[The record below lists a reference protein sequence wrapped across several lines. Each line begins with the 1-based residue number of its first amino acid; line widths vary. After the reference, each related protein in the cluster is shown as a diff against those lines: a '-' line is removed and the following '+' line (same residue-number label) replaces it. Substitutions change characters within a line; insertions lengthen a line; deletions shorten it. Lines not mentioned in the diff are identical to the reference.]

1 MELPDNFPAILSI
14 NGRNGGIQG
23 LDDRLLSLS
32 LLRHGFSVIYLHG
45 INENDRTGNSLSHAS
60 LLGERRKLSTGRLD
74 LYLKIESMPVFWRG
88 NVPFHAR
95 ILVLTT
101 KIQ

>member
-1 MELPDNFPAILSI
+1 MELPDDFPAILSI

-45 INENDRTGNSLSHAS
+45 INENDRNSLSHAS
-60 LLGERRKLSTGRLD
+60 LLGERTQLGA
-74 LYLKIESMPVFWRG
+74 G
-88 NVPFHAR
+88 NSG
-95 ILVLTT
+95 IG
-101 KIQ
+101 KNG